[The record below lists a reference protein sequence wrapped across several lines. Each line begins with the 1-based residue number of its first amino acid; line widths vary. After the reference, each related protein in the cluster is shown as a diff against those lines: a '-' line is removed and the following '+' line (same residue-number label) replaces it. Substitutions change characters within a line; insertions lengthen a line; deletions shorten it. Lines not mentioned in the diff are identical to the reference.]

1 MWPHCPVC
9 SAAGLC
15 RPCPWEWELFQ
26 GSCYLFS
33 RTLGSWEAS
42 VASCQNLGAHLV
54 IVNSF
59 EEQVMGPRLS
69 YHPTHPRR
77 WIPDWRLW
85 GVKMQSEGASCRK
98 NHNGVE
104 RST

>member
-54 IVNSF
+54 IINSF

-77 WIPDWRLW
+77 
-85 GVKMQSEGASCRK
+85 
-98 NHNGVE
+98 
-104 RST
+104 